1 MHRATYCGSQVSWR
15 TLTRDHPGPLGPT
28 NHTQIALSPWNH
40 GTLHFR
46 SWCYPKCSVRVL
58 TNSGSHSMSAGPG
71 AAITTSPQALRIPKA
86 SSGQPCCFPRLLVG
100 KTPSM
105 FGAWAFQNSVGLSTA
120 GTDLI
125 KKQRLFQRSS
135 FYAAILPRD
144 PKPCLWDSLWQQ
156 HLIFISSLGAP
167 MNYFIDDTWV
177 LFGPRT

>member
-15 TLTRDHPGPLGPT
+15 TLTSDHPGPLGPT

-86 SSGQPCCFPRLLVG
+86 SSGHTCCFPQLLVG

-105 FGAWAFQNSVGLSTA
+105 FGAWAFQNLWGFRRLGLIWLKSN
-120 GTDLI
+120 GC
-125 KKQRLFQRSS
+125 FQDPVFMLQFCLRIQNPVSGIHSHNNIWFSS
-135 FYAAILPRD
+135 
-144 PKPCLWDSLWQQ
+144 Q
-156 HLIFISSLGAP
+156 
-167 MNYFIDDTWV
+167 V
-177 LFGPRT
+177 